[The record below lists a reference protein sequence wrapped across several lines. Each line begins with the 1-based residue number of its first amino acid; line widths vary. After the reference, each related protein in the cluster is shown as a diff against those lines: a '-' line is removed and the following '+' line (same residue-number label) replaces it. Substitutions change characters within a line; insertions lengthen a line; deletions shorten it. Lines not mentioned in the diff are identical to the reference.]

1 MLEKEINVL
10 SSLEARPASLFV
22 QTASQFSSDI
32 KVKIDDKI
40 VNAKSIMGIISLGI
54 IEGQVITIIA
64 NGEDEEKAVDA
75 IEKFIKSL

>member
-1 MLEKEINVL
+1 MLERRINVL

-32 KVKIDDKI
+32 KVRIDEKM

-54 IEGQVITIIA
+54 LEGQVIDVIA
-64 NGEDEEKAVDA
+64 NGTDEVAALDS